1 MSFEQI
7 LIEQDGG
14 VVTITI
20 DHPPLNVLSA
30 QVGSELGKALDQIDG
45 DPAAS
50 VAVLTGS
57 GDRAFAA
64 GADIRELQ
72 RLSGPGAE
80 EMTHR
85 WHRLFRR
92 IEGFRLPVIAAVNG
106 VALGGGCELAMA
118 CDLRYASGNA
128 RFGQP
133 EINLG
138 LVPGWGGTQRLPRLI
153 GRGRALEL
161 MMTGDMFDAAEAHR
175 LGLVNRV
182 TAPEDLMDCVGKLAG
197 RMAAKGGVALASIK
211 TCVNEG
217 LDQGMDEALSLEA
230 REFGAVSSTEDKAEG
245 IEAFLEKRPARFR
258 GR

>member
-7 LIEQDGG
+7 LKEQDGG

-30 QVGSELGKALDQIDG
+30 QVGRELGEALDQIDD
-45 DPAAS
+45 DPIAS
-50 VAVLTGS
+50 VVILTGS

-72 RLSGPGAE
+72 RLSGSDAE

-118 CDLRYASGNA
+118 CDLRYASEKA

-182 TAPEDLMDCVGKLAG
+182 TAPEDLMETVGELAG

-217 LDQGMDEALSLEA
+217 LDQGLDEALALEA
-230 REFGAVSSTEDKAEG
+230 REFGAVSSSEDKAEG
-245 IEAFLEKRPARFR
+245 IAAFLEKRPAAFR

>member
-1 MSFEQI
+1 MTFEQI
-7 LIEQDGG
+7 LISRDGG

-20 DHPPLNVLSA
+20 NHPPLNVLSA
-30 QVGSELGKALDQIDG
+30 QVGRELGEALDRIESDS
-45 DPAAS
+45 AAS
-50 VAVLTGS
+50 VVILTGS

-72 RLSGPGAE
+72 RLSGADAE

-118 CDLRYASGNA
+118 CDMRYASEKA

-138 LVPGWGGTQRLPRLI
+138 LIPGWGGTQRLARLI

-161 MMTGDMFDAAEAHR
+161 MMTGDMFDAAEAER

-182 TAPEDLMDCVGKLAG
+182 TAPEALMETVGELAG
-197 RMAAKGGVALASIK
+197 RMAAKGNVALASIK

-217 LDQGMDEALSLEA
+217 LDKSLDEALALEA
-230 REFGAVSSTEDKAEG
+230 REFGAVSSTADKAEG
-245 IEAFLEKRPARFR
+245 IAAFLEKRPAVFR

>member
-7 LIEQDGG
+7 LKEQDGG

-30 QVGSELGKALDQIDG
+30 QVGRELGEALDQIDD

-50 VAVLTGS
+50 VVILTGS

-72 RLSGPGAE
+72 RLSGSDAE

-118 CDLRYASGNA
+118 CDLRYASEKA

-182 TAPEDLMDCVGKLAG
+182 TAPEDLMETVVELAG

-217 LDQGMDEALSLEA
+217 LDRGLDEALALEA
-230 REFGAVSSTEDKAEG
+230 REFGAVSSSEDKAEG
-245 IEAFLEKRPARFR
+245 IAAFLEKRPAAFR

>member
-7 LIEQDGG
+7 LISRDSG

-30 QVGSELGKALDQIDG
+30 QVGRELGEALDGIEDDQ
-45 DPAAS
+45 AAS
-50 VAVLTGS
+50 VVILTGS

-72 RLSGPGAE
+72 RLSGSDAE

-92 IEGFRLPVIAAVNG
+92 IESFRLPVIAAVNG

-118 CDLRYASGNA
+118 CDLRYASEKA

-182 TAPEDLMDCVGKLAG
+182 TAPGDLMETVGELAA

-217 LDQGMDEALSLEA
+217 LDQGLDEALALEA

-245 IEAFLEKRPARFR
+245 IAAFLEKRTAAFR

>member
-1 MSFEQI
+1 MTFEQI
-7 LIEQDGG
+7 LINRDGG
-14 VVTITI
+14 VVKIAI
-20 DHPPLNVLSA
+20 NHPPLNVLSA
-30 QVGSELGKALDQIDG
+30 QVGRELGEALDWIESDS
-45 DPAAS
+45 AAS
-50 VAVLTGS
+50 VVVLTGS

-72 RLSGPGAE
+72 RLSGSDAE

-118 CDLRYASGNA
+118 CDMRYASEKA

-138 LVPGWGGTQRLPRLI
+138 LIPGWGGTQRLARLI

-161 MMTGDMFDAAEAHR
+161 MMTGDMFDAAEAER

-182 TAPEDLMDCVGKLAG
+182 TAPEALMETVGELAG
-197 RMAAKGGVALASIK
+197 RMAAKGNIALASIK

-217 LDQGMDEALSLEA
+217 LDKTLDEALALEA
-230 REFGAVSSTEDKAEG
+230 REFGAVSSTADKAEG
-245 IEAFLEKRPARFR
+245 IAAFLEKRPAVFR

>member
-7 LIEQDGG
+7 LKEQDGG

-30 QVGSELGKALDQIDG
+30 QVGRELGEALDQIDD

-50 VAVLTGS
+50 VVILTGS

-72 RLSGPGAE
+72 WLSGSDAE

-118 CDLRYASGNA
+118 CDLRYASEKA

-182 TAPEDLMDCVGKLAG
+182 TAPEALMETVGELAG

-217 LDQGMDEALSLEA
+217 LDRGLDEALVLEA

-245 IEAFLEKRPARFR
+245 IAAFLEKRPAAFR

>member
-7 LIEQDGG
+7 LKEQDGG

-30 QVGSELGKALDQIDG
+30 QVGRELGEALDQIDD
-45 DPAAS
+45 DPTAS
-50 VAVLTGS
+50 VVILTGS

-72 RLSGPGAE
+72 RLSGSDAE

-118 CDLRYASGNA
+118 CDLRYASEKA

-182 TAPEDLMDCVGKLAG
+182 TAPEDLMETVRELAG

-217 LDQGMDEALSLEA
+217 LDRGLDEALALEA
-230 REFGAVSSTEDKAEG
+230 REFGAVSSSEDKAEG
-245 IEAFLEKRPARFR
+245 IAAFLEKRPAAFR

>member
-1 MSFEQI
+1 MSFETI
-7 LIEQDGG
+7 LISQDGG

-20 DHPPLNVLSA
+20 DHPPLNVLSTR
-30 QVGSELGKALDQIDG
+30 VGKDLDDALDRID
-45 DPAAS
+45 DDSTAA
-50 VAVLTGS
+50 VIVLTGS

-72 RLSGPGAE
+72 ALSGADAE
-80 EMTHR
+80 AMTHR

-118 CDLRYASGNA
+118 CDVRYASEHA

-161 MMTGDMFDAAEAHR
+161 IMTGDVFDAREAER
-175 LGLVNRV
+175 FGLVNRV
-182 TAPEDLMDCVGKLAG
+182 TAPDGLMETVLELAG
-197 RMAAKGGVALASIK
+197 RMASRGGLALASIK
-211 TCVNEG
+211 TCINEG
-217 LDQGMDEALSLEA
+217 LDQPLDEALALEA
-230 REFGAVSSTEDKAEG
+230 GEFGAVSATEDKSEG
-245 IEAFLEKRPARFR
+245 IAAFLEKRPAIFK

>member
-7 LIEQDGG
+7 LISQDSG

-20 DHPPLNVLSA
+20 NHPPLNVLSA
-30 QVGSELGKALDQIDG
+30 QVGQELGEALDRIDE
-45 DPAAS
+45 DQAAS
-50 VAVLTGS
+50 VVVLTGS

-72 RLSGPGAE
+72 RLSGSDAE

-118 CDLRYASGNA
+118 CDMRYASEKA

-161 MMTGDMFDAAEAHR
+161 MMTGDIFDAAEAYR

-182 TAPEDLMDCVGKLAG
+182 TAPGELMETVGELAG

-217 LDQGMDEALSLEA
+217 LDQGLDEALALEA

-245 IEAFLEKRPARFR
+245 IAAFLEKRTAAFR

>member
-30 QVGSELGKALDQIDG
+30 QVGRELGEALDQID
-45 DPAAS
+45 DDRVAS
-50 VAVLTGS
+50 VVVLTGS

-72 RLSGPGAE
+72 RLSGSEAE

-118 CDLRYASGNA
+118 CDIRYASEKA

-161 MMTGDMFDAAEAHR
+161 IMTGDMFDAAEAHR

-182 TAPEDLMDCVGKLAG
+182 TAPEDLMETVGELAG

-217 LDQGMDEALSLEA
+217 LDQGLDEALALEA
-230 REFGAVSSTEDKAEG
+230 REFGTVSSTEDKAEG
-245 IEAFLEKRPARFR
+245 IAAFLEKRPAAFR

>member
-1 MSFEQI
+1 MTFEQI
-7 LIEQDGG
+7 LINRDGG

-20 DHPPLNVLSA
+20 NHPPLNVLSA
-30 QVGSELGKALDQIDG
+30 QVGRELGEALDWIESDS
-45 DPAAS
+45 AAS
-50 VAVLTGS
+50 VVILTGS

-72 RLSGPGAE
+72 RLSGSDAE

-92 IEGFRLPVIAAVNG
+92 IEGSRLPVIAAVNG

-118 CDLRYASGNA
+118 CDMRYASEKS

-138 LVPGWGGTQRLPRLI
+138 LIPGWGGTQRLARLI

-161 MMTGDMFDAAEAHR
+161 MMTGDMFDAAEAER

-182 TAPEDLMDCVGKLAG
+182 TAPEALMETVGELAG
-197 RMAAKGGVALASIK
+197 RMAAKGNIALASIK

-217 LDQGMDEALSLEA
+217 LDKTLDEALALEA
-230 REFGAVSSTEDKAEG
+230 REFGAVSSTADKAEG
-245 IEAFLEKRPARFR
+245 IAAFLEKRPAVFR

>member
-7 LIEQDGG
+7 LKEQDGG

-30 QVGSELGKALDQIDG
+30 QVGRELGEALDQIDD
-45 DPAAS
+45 DPDAS
-50 VAVLTGS
+50 VVILTGS

-72 RLSGPGAE
+72 RLSGSDAE

-118 CDLRYASGNA
+118 CDLRYASEKA

-182 TAPEDLMDCVGKLAG
+182 TAPEELMDTVGELAA

-217 LDQGMDEALSLEA
+217 LDQGLDEALALEA

-245 IEAFLEKRPARFR
+245 IEAFLEKRPAQFR

>member
-7 LIEQDGG
+7 LKEQDGG

-30 QVGSELGKALDQIDG
+30 QVGRELGEALDQID
-45 DPAAS
+45 DDTAAS
-50 VAVLTGS
+50 VVILTGS

-72 RLSGPGAE
+72 RLSGSDAE

-92 IEGFRLPVIAAVNG
+92 IEGFRLPVISAVNG

-118 CDLRYASGNA
+118 CDLRYASEKA

-161 MMTGDMFDAAEAHR
+161 MMTGDMFNAAEAHR

-182 TAPEDLMDCVGKLAG
+182 TAPEDLMETVRELAG

-217 LDQGMDEALSLEA
+217 LDQGLDEALALEA
-230 REFGAVSSTEDKAEG
+230 REFGAVSSTKDKAEG
-245 IEAFLEKRPARFR
+245 IAAFLEKRPAAFR

>member
-30 QVGSELGKALDQIDG
+30 QVGRELGEALDQID
-45 DPAAS
+45 DDRVAS
-50 VAVLTGS
+50 VIVLTGS

-72 RLSGPGAE
+72 RLSGSEAE

-118 CDLRYASGNA
+118 CDIRYASEKA

-161 MMTGDMFDAAEAHR
+161 IMTGDLFDAAEAHR

-182 TAPEDLMDCVGKLAG
+182 TAPEDLMETVGELAG

-217 LDQGMDEALSLEA
+217 LDQGLDEALALEA

-245 IEAFLEKRPARFR
+245 IAAFLEKRPAAFR

>member
-30 QVGSELGKALDQIDG
+30 QVGRELGEALDQID
-45 DPAAS
+45 DDRVAS
-50 VAVLTGS
+50 VVVLTGS

-72 RLSGPGAE
+72 RLSGSEAE

-118 CDLRYASGNA
+118 CDIRYASEKA

-161 MMTGDMFDAAEAHR
+161 IMTGDMFDAAEAHR

-182 TAPEDLMDCVGKLAG
+182 TAPEDLMETVGELAG

-217 LDQGMDEALSLEA
+217 LDQGLDEALALEA

-245 IEAFLEKRPARFR
+245 IAAFLEKRPAAFR

>member
-20 DHPPLNVLSA
+20 DHPPLNVLSD
-30 QVGSELGKALDQIDG
+30 QVGHELGEALDRIDG
-45 DPAAS
+45 DPDAS
-50 VAVLTGS
+50 VVVLTGS

-72 RLSGPGAE
+72 RLSGSDAE

-92 IEGFRLPVIAAVNG
+92 IEAFRLPVIAAVNG

-118 CDLRYASGNA
+118 CDLRYASEKA

-182 TAPEDLMDCVGKLAG
+182 TAPEDLMKTVGELAR

-217 LDQGMDEALSLEA
+217 LDRGLDEALALEA

-245 IEAFLEKRPARFR
+245 IAAFLEKRPAAFR

>member
-1 MSFEQI
+1 MTFEQI
-7 LIEQDGG
+7 LINRDGG

-20 DHPPLNVLSA
+20 YHPPLNVLSA
-30 QVGSELGKALDQIDG
+30 QVGRELGEALDRIESDS
-45 DPAAS
+45 AAS
-50 VAVLTGS
+50 VVILTGS

-64 GADIRELQ
+64 GADIQELQ
-72 RLSGPGAE
+72 RLSGSDAE

-118 CDLRYASGNA
+118 CDIRYASEKA

-138 LVPGWGGTQRLPRLI
+138 LIPGWGGTQRLPRLI

-161 MMTGDMFDAAEAHR
+161 MMTGDLFDAAEAER

-182 TAPEDLMDCVGKLAG
+182 TAPDALMETVGELAG
-197 RMAAKGGVALASIK
+197 RMAAKGNIALASIK

-217 LDQGMDEALSLEA
+217 LDKTLDEALALEA

-245 IEAFLEKRPARFR
+245 IAAFLEKRPAAFR

>member
-1 MSFEQI
+1 MSFEKI
-7 LIEQDGG
+7 LLSQDGG
-14 VVTITI
+14 VATVTIN
-20 DHPPLNVLSA
+20 HPPLNVLSA
-30 QVGSELGKALDQIDG
+30 QVGNELGEVLDRIDS
-45 DPAAS
+45 DSTAS
-50 VAVLTGS
+50 VVILTGS
-57 GDRAFAA
+57 GEKAFAA

-72 RLSGPGAE
+72 RLSGSDAE

-85 WHRLFRR
+85 WHRLFRQ

-118 CDLRYASGNA
+118 CDMRYASEKA

-161 MMTGDMFDAAEAHR
+161 MMTGDMFDAVEAER

-182 TAPEDLMDCVGKLAG
+182 TAPEALMETVGELAG

-217 LDQGMDEALSLEA
+217 LDRELDEALALEA

-245 IEAFLEKRPARFR
+245 IAAFLEKRPAQFR

>member
-1 MSFEQI
+1 MSFETI
-7 LIEQDGG
+7 LINRDGG

-20 DHPPLNVLSA
+20 NHPPLNVLSA
-30 QVGSELGKALDQIDG
+30 QVGKELGKALDRIDA
-45 DPAAS
+45 DSDAS
-50 VAVLTGS
+50 VVVLTGS

-72 RLSGPGAE
+72 RLSGTDAE
-80 EMTHR
+80 GMTHR

-118 CDLRYASGNA
+118 CDLRYASEKA

-182 TAPEDLMDCVGKLAG
+182 TAPEDLMETVGELAG

-211 TCVNEG
+211 TCVNDG
-217 LDQGMDEALSLEA
+217 LDRGLDEALALEA

-245 IEAFLEKRPARFR
+245 IAAFLEKRPAAFR

>member
-1 MSFEQI
+1 MTFEQI
-7 LIEQDGG
+7 LINRDGG
-14 VVTITI
+14 VVTIAI
-20 DHPPLNVLSA
+20 NHPPLNVLSA
-30 QVGSELGKALDQIDG
+30 QVGRELGEALDRIESDS
-45 DPAAS
+45 AAS
-50 VAVLTGS
+50 VVILTGS

-72 RLSGPGAE
+72 RLSGSDAE

-118 CDLRYASGNA
+118 CDMRYASEKA

-138 LVPGWGGTQRLPRLI
+138 LIPGWGGTQRLARLI

-161 MMTGDMFDAAEAHR
+161 MMTGDLFDAAEAER

-182 TAPEDLMDCVGKLAG
+182 TAPDALMETVGELAG
-197 RMAAKGGVALASIK
+197 RMAAKGNIALASIK

-217 LDQGMDEALSLEA
+217 LDMALDEALALEA

-245 IEAFLEKRPARFR
+245 IAAFLEKRPAVFR

>member
-30 QVGSELGKALDQIDG
+30 LVGRELGEALDQIDG

-50 VAVLTGS
+50 VVVLTGS

-72 RLSGPGAE
+72 RLSGSDAE

-118 CDLRYASGNA
+118 CDLRYASEKA

-161 MMTGDMFDAAEAHR
+161 MLTGDMFDAAEAHR

-182 TAPEDLMDCVGKLAG
+182 TAPEDLMETVGELAW

-217 LDQGMDEALSLEA
+217 LDRGLDEALALEA

-245 IEAFLEKRPARFR
+245 IAAFLEKRPAAFR

>member
-7 LIEQDGG
+7 LKEQDGG

-30 QVGSELGKALDQIDG
+30 QVGRELGEALDQIDD
-45 DPAAS
+45 DPDAS
-50 VAVLTGS
+50 VVILTGS

-72 RLSGPGAE
+72 RLSGSDAE

-118 CDLRYASGNA
+118 CDLRYASEKA

-182 TAPEDLMDCVGKLAG
+182 TAPEDLMETVGELAG

-217 LDQGMDEALSLEA
+217 LDQGLDEALALEA
-230 REFGAVSSTEDKAEG
+230 REFGAVSSSEDKAEG
-245 IEAFLEKRPARFR
+245 IAAFLEKRPAAFR

>member
-7 LIEQDGG
+7 LKEQDGG

-30 QVGSELGKALDQIDG
+30 QVGRELGEALDQIDD
-45 DPAAS
+45 DPDAS
-50 VAVLTGS
+50 VVILTGS

-72 RLSGPGAE
+72 RLSGSDAE

-118 CDLRYASGNA
+118 CDLRYASEKA

-161 MMTGDMFDAAEAHR
+161 MLTGDMFDAAEAHR

-182 TAPEDLMDCVGKLAG
+182 TAPEDLMETVGELAG

-217 LDQGMDEALSLEA
+217 LDLGLDDALALEA
-230 REFGAVSSTEDKAEG
+230 REFGAVSSSEDKAEG
-245 IEAFLEKRPARFR
+245 IAAFLEKRPAAFR

>member
-7 LIEQDGG
+7 LKEQDGG

-30 QVGSELGKALDQIDG
+30 QVGRELGEALDQIDD
-45 DPAAS
+45 DPTAS
-50 VAVLTGS
+50 VVILTGS

-72 RLSGPGAE
+72 RLSGSDAE

-92 IEGFRLPVIAAVNG
+92 IEGFKLPVIAAVNG

-118 CDLRYASGNA
+118 CDLRYASEKA

-161 MMTGDMFDAAEAHR
+161 MMTGDMFDTAEAHR

-182 TAPEDLMDCVGKLAG
+182 TAPEDLMETVGELAG

-217 LDQGMDEALSLEA
+217 LDQGLDEALALEA

-245 IEAFLEKRPARFR
+245 IAAFLEKRPAAFR

>member
-1 MSFEQI
+1 MTFEQI
-7 LIEQDGG
+7 LINRDGG
-14 VVTITI
+14 VVTIAI
-20 DHPPLNVLSA
+20 NHPPLNVLSA
-30 QVGSELGKALDQIDG
+30 QVGRELGEALDRIESDS
-45 DPAAS
+45 AAS
-50 VAVLTGS
+50 VVILTGS

-72 RLSGPGAE
+72 RLSGSDAE

-118 CDLRYASGNA
+118 CDMRYASEKA

-138 LVPGWGGTQRLPRLI
+138 LIPGWGGTQRLARLI

-161 MMTGDMFDAAEAHR
+161 MMTGDMFDAAEAER

-182 TAPEDLMDCVGKLAG
+182 TAPEALMETVGELAG
-197 RMAAKGGVALASIK
+197 RMAAKGNVALASIK

-217 LDQGMDEALSLEA
+217 LDKALDEALALEA
-230 REFGAVSSTEDKAEG
+230 REFGAVSSTADKAEG
-245 IEAFLEKRPARFR
+245 IAAFLEKRPAVFR

>member
-7 LIEQDGG
+7 LIERDGG
-14 VVTITI
+14 VATITI

-30 QVGSELGKALDQIDG
+30 QVGRELGGALDQID
-45 DPAAS
+45 DDSAAS
-50 VAVLTGS
+50 VVILTGS

-72 RLSGPGAE
+72 RLSGSDAE

-92 IEGFRLPVIAAVNG
+92 IEGYRLPVIAAVNG

-118 CDLRYASGNA
+118 CDLRYASEKA

-182 TAPEDLMDCVGKLAG
+182 TAPEALMETVGELAG

-211 TCVNEG
+211 TCVNQG
-217 LDQGMDEALSLEA
+217 LDRGLDEALALEA

-245 IEAFLEKRPARFR
+245 IAAFLEKRPAHFR
-258 GR
+258 GH

>member
-7 LIEQDGG
+7 LKEQDGG

-30 QVGSELGKALDQIDG
+30 QVGRELGEALDQIDD
-45 DPAAS
+45 DPDAS
-50 VAVLTGS
+50 VVILTGS

-72 RLSGPGAE
+72 RLSGSDAE

-118 CDLRYASGNA
+118 CDLRYASEKA

-182 TAPEDLMDCVGKLAG
+182 TAPEDLMETVGELAG

-217 LDQGMDEALSLEA
+217 LDRGLDEALALEA
-230 REFGAVSSTEDKAEG
+230 REFGAVSSSEDKAEG
-245 IEAFLEKRPARFR
+245 IAAFLEKRPAVFR

>member
-30 QVGSELGKALDQIDG
+30 QVGNELGEALDRIDG
-45 DPAAS
+45 DSSAS
-50 VAVLTGS
+50 VVVLTGS

-72 RLSGPGAE
+72 RLSGSEAE

-118 CDLRYASGNA
+118 CDLRYASEKA

-161 MMTGDMFDAAEAHR
+161 IMTGDMFDASEAHR

-182 TAPEDLMDCVGKLAG
+182 TAQEDLMDTVGELAG

-217 LDQGMDEALSLEA
+217 LDRGLDEALALEA

-245 IEAFLEKRPARFR
+245 IAAFLEKRPAQFL

>member
-7 LIEQDGG
+7 LINRDGG

-30 QVGSELGKALDQIDG
+30 QVGRELGEALDGIEDDQ
-45 DPAAS
+45 AAS
-50 VAVLTGS
+50 VVVLTGN

-72 RLSGPGAE
+72 RLSGSDAE

-92 IEGFRLPVIAAVNG
+92 IESFRLPVIAAVNG

-118 CDLRYASGNA
+118 CDLRYASEKA

-182 TAPEDLMDCVGKLAG
+182 TAPGDLMETVGELAA

-217 LDQGMDEALSLEA
+217 LDQGLDEALALEA

-245 IEAFLEKRPARFR
+245 IAAFLEKRTAAFR

>member
-7 LIEQDGG
+7 LKEQDGG

-30 QVGSELGKALDQIDG
+30 QVGRELGEALDRIDD

-50 VAVLTGS
+50 VVILTGS

-72 RLSGPGAE
+72 RLSGSDAE

-118 CDLRYASGNA
+118 CDLRYASEKA

-182 TAPEDLMDCVGKLAG
+182 TAPEDLMETVGELAG

-217 LDQGMDEALSLEA
+217 LDQGLDEALALEA
-230 REFGAVSSTEDKAEG
+230 REFGAVSSSEDKAEG
-245 IEAFLEKRPARFR
+245 IAAFLEKRPAAFR

>member
-30 QVGSELGKALDQIDG
+30 QVGREFGEALDQIDD
-45 DPAAS
+45 DPDAA
-50 VAVLTGS
+50 VVVLTGN

-72 RLSGPGAE
+72 RLSGSDAE

-118 CDLRYASGNA
+118 CDLRYASEKA

-161 MMTGDMFDAAEAHR
+161 MLTGDMFDAAEAHR

-182 TAPEDLMDCVGKLAG
+182 TAPEELMDTVVELAA

-217 LDQGMDEALSLEA
+217 LDQGLDEALALEA

-245 IEAFLEKRPARFR
+245 IEAFLEKRPAQFR
-258 GR
+258 SR

>member
-7 LIEQDGG
+7 LKEQDGG

-30 QVGSELGKALDQIDG
+30 QVGRELGEALDQIDD
-45 DPAAS
+45 DPDAS
-50 VAVLTGS
+50 VVILTGS

-72 RLSGPGAE
+72 RLSGSDAE

-118 CDLRYASGNA
+118 CDLRYASEKA

-182 TAPEDLMDCVGKLAG
+182 TAPEALMETVGELAG
-197 RMAAKGGVALASIK
+197 RMAAKGGLALASIK

-217 LDQGMDEALSLEA
+217 LDRGLDEALALEA
-230 REFGAVSSTEDKAEG
+230 REFGAVSSSEDKAEG
-245 IEAFLEKRPARFR
+245 IAAFLEKRPAAFR

>member
-7 LIEQDGG
+7 LKEQDGG

-30 QVGSELGKALDQIDG
+30 QVGRELGEALDRTDD

-50 VAVLTGS
+50 VVILTGS

-72 RLSGPGAE
+72 RLSGSDAE

-118 CDLRYASGNA
+118 CDLRYASEKA

-182 TAPEDLMDCVGKLAG
+182 TAPEDLMETVGELAG

-217 LDQGMDEALSLEA
+217 LDRGLDEALALEA
-230 REFGAVSSTEDKAEG
+230 REFGAVSSSEDKAEG
-245 IEAFLEKRPARFR
+245 IAAFLEKRPAAFR

>member
-30 QVGSELGKALDQIDG
+30 QVGNELGEALDRIDG
-45 DPAAS
+45 DSSAS
-50 VAVLTGS
+50 VVVLTGS

-72 RLSGPGAE
+72 RLSGSEAE

-92 IEGFRLPVIAAVNG
+92 TEGFRLPVIAAVNG

-118 CDLRYASGNA
+118 CDLRYASEKA

-161 MMTGDMFDAAEAHR
+161 IMTGDMFDAAEAHR

-182 TAPEDLMDCVGKLAG
+182 TAPEDLMDTVGELAG

-217 LDQGMDEALSLEA
+217 LDRGLDEALALEA

-245 IEAFLEKRPARFR
+245 IAAFLEKRPAQFL